1 MDHAA
6 LKTRFHWAHRTL
18 LILPVFFGFLKVLM
32 ILGPRT
38 QAFLR
43 ISLQLALGLVCLA
56 IGFKRHTKL
65 TISA

>member
-6 LKTRFHWAHRTL
+6 LKTRFHWAHWTL
-18 LILPVFFGFLKVLM
+18 LILPVFFGFLEVLM

-43 ISLQLALGLVCLA
+43 ISLQLALGL
-56 IGFKRHTKL
+56 G
-65 TISA
+65 